1 MEKQLKS
8 KVRKILYLYACLW
21 AILPCVAQTELDYSI
36 ENFRTLGLPLVHI
49 MTESGERPQMEML
62 ETDRGLRKPRATN
75 ILPARMTLTMGMDTI
90 YDSGNYE
97 RGVTGITIKVNGNSS
112 SRHNNPI
119 YKIKLQQPFD
129 LLDREGEHYADC
141 HWRLMKD
148 AITLKTMMGLQLCRM
163 FDVQWVQD
171 CCPCNVF
178 INGEYEGVYLI
189 MENVRRK
196 PSQRLNVSRSGF
208 IVERDA
214 YHFAEDVQFY
224 TPYFDERNV
233 TEVNDITFGY
243 TFRYPKQDKL
253 TPTRKDSIATFITE
267 LEEAIA
273 DGTYDEVI
281 DVRSFATWLLI
292 HDIFGTK
299 DSAGSNIFMTRYDS
313 LQGTPIRMGNLWDF
327 DSGQGVPYNSFANIH
342 TATSFYMPQ
351 LLKSE
356 NTIFVRTYKELWNEV
371 RDQVLPYITEW
382 MQAYRETTE
391 AEALSI
397 SRIYYNQR
405 YDLNYGSVGQD
416 VYNINSFLT
425 RHLRWLDTAIEDIK
439 ENNTITSTTSS
450 VQPTT
455 ERAARCYNLQGQ
467 PVREAGRGVYITPA
481 RRVMVR

>member
-1 MEKQLKS
+1 MHKS
-8 KVRKILYLYACLW
+8 LFILLMGWIALW
-21 AILPCVAQTELDYSI
+21 PARAQEAMDYSL
-36 ENFRTLGLPLVHI
+36 ENFRTINLPLVHI
-49 MTESGERPQMEML
+49 VTESGERPQMEML

-75 ILPARMTLTMGMDTI
+75 ILPARMTLTQGNDTI
-90 YDSGNYE
+90 YDSGDYE

-119 YKIKLQQPFD
+119 YKLKLQQPFD
-129 LLDREGEHYADC
+129 LLEREGEQYPDR

-148 AITLKTMMGLQLCRM
+148 AITLKTMMGLHLCRM
-163 FDVQWVQD
+163 FDVQWVQE
-171 CCPCNVF
+171 CRPCNVF

-196 PSQRLNVSRSGF
+196 PKQRLNVSRSGF

-224 TPYFDERNV
+224 TPYFEERNM
-233 TEVNDITFGY
+233 TEISDITFGY

-253 TPTRKDSIATFITE
+253 SPTRKDSIATFIAE
-267 LEEAIA
+267 LEESIA

-281 DVRSFATWLLI
+281 DVKSFATWLLI

-313 LQGTPIRMGNLWDF
+313 LPGTPIRMGNLWDF

-351 LLKSE
+351 LLESE
-356 NTIFVRTYKELWNEV
+356 NTIFVRAYKELWNEV
-371 RDQVLPYITEW
+371 REQVLPYITGW
-382 MQAYRETTE
+382 MLAYRDTPE
-391 AEALSI
+391 AEALSL

-405 YDLNYGSVGQD
+405 YDLSYGSVAQD
-416 VYNINSFLT
+416 VYNITSFMT
-425 RHLRWLDTAIEDIK
+425 RHLNWLDTAIEGI
-439 ENNTITSTTSS
+439 EEEGGMTTGAQ
-450 VQPTT
+450 VPTT
-455 ERAARCYNLQGQ
+455 GTNAARAARCYNLQGQ
-467 PVREAGRGVYITPA
+467 PIREPKRGVYITPA
-481 RRVMVR
+481 RRMMVR